1 MNLRLFESKKGWA
14 VFIILC
20 LSIFSLIG
28 WNRYQNFLN
37 YSNSKNLHAK
47 VLAQYIKGNKWVL
60 KLMTSQGQIIYT
72 TSKED
77 LKDLTFKEVSL
88 YGKSAPCDF
97 LQSLKSCFFITY
109 SFSLLPST
117 PTPFLS
123 WVDSQH
129 SEVLLTRLY
138 QSLFFASDLP
148 KPWREWSS
156 KLHISH
162 LFAISGLHLGILAWM
177 LYIVFGK
184 PYSFFQARYFTYRNK
199 TFDVGIL
206 VVISL
211 FVYAC
216 ILDFPPAYVRAFAMS
231 ALGLLFLWSHIKILS
246 FSFLFLCICVILA
259 LFPQFVLNFGFW
271 FSCCGVYFILL
282 FFKYFHTQSKGIY
295 KVFLVAIA
303 LNSALFFQMLPIS
316 HCVFPTFS
324 IYSLCAIGLSL
335 VFPLFFIISL
345 VAHFLG
351 FGGIFDE
358 GLIWGLNLSLPSKEI
373 FTPLWIIYPYV
384 IFCILAL
391 RYRWCYYVTL
401 GIGGVFYIF
410 LVLKMLR

>member
-1 MNLRLFESKKGWA
+1 MSLKLFESKKGWV
-14 VFIILC
+14 VFIGIC
-20 LSIFSLIG
+20 LVVFSLMG
-28 WNRYQNFLN
+28 WIRYQNFLT
-37 YSNSKNLHAK
+37 YLGSKNLNAK

-60 KLMTSQGQIIYT
+60 KLMTTQGQIIYT

-77 LKDLTFKEVSL
+77 LKDLTFREVSL
-88 YGKSAPCDF
+88 YGKSASCDF

-109 SFSLLPST
+109 SFSLLPTS

-123 WVDSQH
+123 WVASQH
-129 SEVLLTRLY
+129 SDILLTRLY

-148 KPWREWSS
+148 FPWREWSS

-184 PYSFFQARYFTYRNK
+184 PYSFLQARYFTYRNK
-199 TFDVGIL
+199 TFDIGI
-206 VVISL
+206 VVVFSL

-216 ILDFPPAYVRAFAMS
+216 ILDFPPAYVRAFVMS

-259 LFPQFVLNFGFW
+259 LFPQFTTNFGFW
-271 FSCCGVYFILL
+271 FSVSGVYFILL
-282 FFKYFHTQSKGIY
+282 FFKYFHTQGKGIY
-295 KVFLVAIA
+295 KVLLIALA

-324 IYSLCAIGLSL
+324 IYSLFAIGLSL
-335 VFPLFFIISL
+335 VFPLFFILSL
-345 VAHFLG
+345 LAHFLG
-351 FGGIFDE
+351 VGEIFDE
-358 GLIWGLNLSLPSKEI
+358 GLKWGLNLSLPSEDF
-373 FTPLWIIYPYV
+373 FTPWWVIYPYLL
-384 IFCILAL
+384 FCILAL
-391 RYRWCYYVTL
+391 KYRWSYYATL
-401 GIGGVFYIF
+401 GIGGVFYVF
-410 LVLKMLR
+410 LVLKILR